1 MDKFVKH
8 TQIIGYFFDR
18 TTYEF
23 KLDFHASKELSLMWL
38 LVRLPVGIV
47 QAWSEVLMKVEMYA
61 LLNSGSKCTTCKST
75 SWWQAVQ
82 PEDEQKLENATES
95 HDRKTINVDVP
106 QDASSLNMSRIS
118 PTTLKI
124 RAYYT
129 NLAIKCSLPLF
140 FMWIYVCTRPS
151 FSDALCGSCAPG
163 NWRTDNDERTWLP
176 RYTYRRQVFP
186 EQYRC
191 EQTNR

>member
-75 SWWQAVQ
+75 SWWQAIQ
-82 PEDEQKLENATES
+82 PDDEQKLENATES
-95 HDRKTINVDVP
+95 RDRKTINVDLP
-106 QDASSLNMSRIS
+106 HDASSLNTALYKTWGQWLS
-118 PTTLKI
+118 
-124 RAYYT
+124 
-129 NLAIKCSLPLF
+129 
-140 FMWIYVCTRPS
+140 VCKVNIPS
-151 FSDALCGSCAPG
+151 FGKQSTCIQSFVKAL
-163 NWRTDNDERTWLP
+163 W
-176 RYTYRRQVFP
+176 
-186 EQYRC
+186 
-191 EQTNR
+191 